1 MRIHINQVHEDQ
13 SELFVEFYS
22 PNGNGIGLWNGTA
35 PKIGDTL
42 DVELDINEAFSW
54 QKNIKY
60 SSDKKSLITTI
71 NNTTH
76 ITAKLIQGINDNCA
90 ALKLGDSIIL
100 IEVEEPLP
108 RTSGFVQVTTT
119 KLNLYPTNT

>member
-1 MRIHINQVHEDQ
+1 MRIHINKVREDQ

-60 SSDKKSLITTI
+60 SPDKKSLITTI
-71 NNTTH
+71 NNTIQ
-76 ITAKLIQGINDNCA
+76 ITAELIPGIKDNCL

-108 RTSGFVQVTTT
+108 RKSGFVQITTT

>member
-1 MRIHINQVHEDQ
+1 MRIHINQVREDQ

-42 DVELDINEAFSW
+42 DVELDINEVFSW

-60 SSDKKSLITTI
+60 SSNRKPLITAI
-71 NNTTH
+71 NNTTQ
-76 ITAKLIQGINDNCA
+76 ITAKIN
-90 ALKLGDSIIL
+90 
-100 IEVEEPLP
+100 P
-108 RTSGFVQVTTT
+108 RH
-119 KLNLYPTNT
+119 